1 MSEIEL
7 RKLKRLELL
16 ELLLE
21 QRRRCDRLEWELA
34 QARKE
39 IRDQQIRLEN
49 AGSLAEASAMMTNV
63 LSEVQK
69 ATDIYRE
76 NLGVEKDESGRIL
89 TRSMLRARD

>member
-1 MSEIEL
+1 MNEIEL
-7 RKLKRLELL
+7 RKLKRVELL

-39 IRDQQIRLEN
+39 IRDQQIKLEN
-49 AGSLAEASAMMTNV
+49 AGSLAEASAMMTSV

-76 NLGVEKDESGRIL
+76 NLGVEKDESSRVL
-89 TRSMLRARD
+89 TRSRLRTQ

>member
-1 MSEIEL
+1 MSETEL

-39 IRDQQIRLEN
+39 IRDQQIKLEN

-76 NLGVEKDESGRIL
+76 NLGVEKDESSRVL
-89 TRSMLRARD
+89 TRSMLRAR

>member
-1 MSEIEL
+1 MNEIEL
-7 RKLKRLELL
+7 RKLKRVELL

-39 IRDQQIRLEN
+39 IRDQQIKLEN

-76 NLGVEKDESGRIL
+76 NLGVEKDESSRVL
-89 TRSMLRARD
+89 TRSMLRAR

>member
-1 MSEIEL
+1 MNEIEL

-76 NLGVEKDESGRIL
+76 NLGVEKDESSRVL

>member
-1 MSEIEL
+1 MNEIEL
-7 RKLKRLELL
+7 RKLKRVELL

-76 NLGVEKDESGRIL
+76 NLGGDKDESSRVL
-89 TRSMLRARD
+89 TRSMLRARS

>member
-39 IRDQQIRLEN
+39 IRDQQIKLEN

-76 NLGVEKDESGRIL
+76 NLGVEKDESSRVL
-89 TRSMLRARD
+89 TRSMLRAR

>member
-1 MSEIEL
+1 MNEIEL

-39 IRDQQIRLEN
+39 IRDQQIKLEN

-76 NLGVEKDESGRIL
+76 NLGVEKDESSRVL
-89 TRSMLRARD
+89 TRSRLRTQ